1 MSKSGNKKLR
11 LNPILKKDL
20 RVIARNMKFSWG
32 LFAFEAVLGVIFLFA
47 MLIMYESVGYTNMYS
62 SMVALFPIIGG
73 TELVIVA
80 LITPILTASAITS
93 EKEKQTFDIL
103 LTTVMTPHA
112 IIRGKLLSAVTRVMM
127 FVVGSIPLMAISFT
141 VGGVSWWAL
150 FAFLLLTLV
159 FAIYVGSIGIM
170 SSTFS
175 NKSLV
180 SIIISYVIYG
190 LLSGGTFIPIVSIS
204 GIMGMS
210 PEILSAL
217 SLLFNPLI
225 MFITFFATVL
235 GGEFIEDIFS
245 SLVFVTAWGWII
257 VSLVMMIIA
266 SIVMQ
271 AIAASRINPVVGYR
285 KKMKKKNRAANQ
297 ANVNMAG
304 AHSTQPAMV
313 GGGMAGVAMTQP
325 GMQMN
330 MQNNG
335 PMMQGQQNGS
345 GFQSAPMQQNQSMF
359 QGQPVQQNGAVFQG
373 TQGQQGQSVFQGQP
387 VQQNGAVFQGAQGQQ
402 GQSIF
407 QGQPVQQNGAVFQGA
422 QGQQGQSIFQS
433 TPVRLD
439 KAADQGDASQSDI
452 SQGPVQMGMQSAP
465 VMQDHSIFR
474 KPEDQMGTIEAQS
487 ASDTAV
493 TQSLSGVQNSS
504 VTQIQ
509 PEIEATPVT
518 PVQTEIQSTPAAPA
532 QTEILSTPVTPMQT
546 EILSAPAAPMQTE
559 ILSTPVAPMQTEI
572 LNAPSTPMHTE
583 ILNAP
588 VTPGQSET
596 ETASEVRIQPEA
608 QSSPVTQEQP
618 AQNEPLV
625 SLDKASTSTEGQV

>member
-1 MSKSGNKKLR
+1 MSKSKSGSKKLR

-47 MLIMYESVGYTNMYS
+47 MLIMYEEVGYTNMYS

-141 VGGVSWWAL
+141 VGGVGWWAL

-159 FAIYVGSIGIM
+159 FAIYMGSIGIM

-190 LLSGGTFIPIVSIS
+190 LLSGGTFIPIISIS

-210 PEILSAL
+210 PEILSAI

-225 MFITFFATVL
+225 TFITFFVTVL

-245 SLVFVTAWGWII
+245 SLAFVTAWGWII
-257 VSLVMMIIA
+257 LSLIMMIIA

-285 KKMKKKNRAANQ
+285 KKMKKKNRANNVN
-297 ANVNMAG
+297 NVNMAG
-304 AHSTQPAMV
+304 RPMPQPAMV
-313 GGGMAGVAMTQP
+313 GAGMAGAGMVQP

-330 MQNNG
+330 MQNG
-335 PMMQGQQNGS
+335 PMMQG
-345 GFQSAPMQQNQSMF
+345 QQNQSMF
-359 QGQPVQQNGAVFQG
+359 QGQPMQQNQPM
-373 TQGQQGQSVFQGQP
+373 FQGQP
-387 VQQNGAVFQGAQGQQ
+387 MQQNQPMFQGTPVQQ
-402 GQSIF
+402 GQPMAQTGMSQGIGQMGMQDQVSI
-407 QGQPVQQNGAVFQGA
+407 
-422 QGQQGQSIFQS
+422 QS
-433 TPVRLD
+433 TPVQQSRPVTED
-439 KAADQGDASQSDI
+439 HSMFQRPADQQNSSEIGST
-452 SQGPVQMGMQSAP
+452 V
-465 VMQDHSIFR
+465 
-474 KPEDQMGTIEAQS
+474 AQNQP
-487 ASDTAV
+487 DTQA
-493 TQSLSGVQNSS
+493 SS
-504 VTQIQ
+504 VTQ
-509 PEIEATPVT
+509 TSPVT
-518 PVQTEIQSTPAAPA
+518 PIQPEIQSTPITPIQAEV
-532 QTEILSTPVTPMQT
+532 QGTPVVQT
-546 EILSAPAAPMQTE
+546 QSEVQSTSAVQGQSE
-559 ILSTPVAPMQTEI
+559 VQSTPVAQNQQE
-572 LNAPSTPMHTE
+572 
-583 ILNAP
+583 
-588 VTPGQSET
+588 ET
-596 ETASEVRIQPEA
+596 IQPI
-608 QSSPVTQEQP
+608 QP
-618 AQNEPLV
+618 APAV
-625 SLDKASTSTEGQV
+625 TSGTAGTTTEGNN

>member
-47 MLIMYESVGYTNMYS
+47 MLLMYESVGYTNMYS

-190 LLSGGTFIPIVSIS
+190 LLSGGTFIPIISIS

-257 VSLVMMIIA
+257 VSLIMMIIA

-285 KKMKKKNRAANQ
+285 KKMKKKNTAQNQ
-297 ANVNMAG
+297 NNVNMG
-304 AHSTQPAMV
+304 RPMPGPQPAMV
-313 GGGMAGVAMTQP
+313 GGVMAGATMAQP

-345 GFQSAPMQQNQSMF
+345 GFQSMPMQQSQSMF
-359 QGQPVQQNGAVFQG
+359 QGQTAQQS
-373 TQGQQGQSVFQGQP
+373 QS
-387 VQQNGAVFQGAQGQQ
+387 AFQGAQGQQ
-402 GQSIF
+402 EQSMF
-407 QGQPVQQNGAVFQGA
+407 
-422 QGQQGQSIFQS
+422 
-433 TPVRLD
+433 
-439 KAADQGDASQSDI
+439 
-452 SQGPVQMGMQSAP
+452 QSAP
-465 VMQDHSIFR
+465 VQQGQPMAQNGMSQESGQLDMLSSPVTQDHSIFQ
-474 KPEDQMGTIEAQS
+474 KPADQTESIAPQS
-487 ASDTAV
+487 TSDSMA
-493 TQSLSGVQNSS
+493 TQSLSGTESS
-504 VTQIQ
+504 PVTPAQSEIQ
-509 PEIEATPVT
+509 SNPVTPIQTEMQSAPVT
-518 PVQTEIQSTPAAPA
+518 PVQTEIQSTPVTPIHTEIQSTPAAPI
-532 QTEILSTPVTPMQT
+532 QTEIQSVPVVQSQQESLGSPVMQAQQ
-546 EILSAPAAPMQTE
+546 EVQSQSVQGEPSQVEPA
-559 ILSTPVAPMQTEI
+559 
-572 LNAPSTPMHTE
+572 
-583 ILNAP
+583 
-588 VTPGQSET
+588 QSEPT
-596 ETASEVRIQPEA
+596 VFSGETG
-608 QSSPVTQEQP
+608 
-618 AQNEPLV
+618 
-625 SLDKASTSTEGQV
+625 TSTEGQN

>member
-190 LLSGGTFIPIVSIS
+190 LLSGGTFIPIISIS

-257 VSLVMMIIA
+257 VSLAMMIIA

-285 KKMKKKNRAANQ
+285 KKMKKKNKTSA
-297 ANVNMAG
+297 
-304 AHSTQPAMV
+304 V

-359 QGQPVQQNGAVFQG
+359 QGQPVQQNGSVFQGAQGQQGRSVFQGQPVQQNGSVFQG
-373 TQGQQGQSVFQGQP
+373 TQGQQGQSV
-387 VQQNGAVFQGAQGQQ
+387 
-402 GQSIF
+402 
-407 QGQPVQQNGAVFQGA
+407 
-422 QGQQGQSIFQS
+422 FQS

-439 KAADQGDASQSDI
+439 KAADQGDAPQSDI
-452 SQGPVQMGMQSAP
+452 SHGPVQMGMQSAP
-465 VMQDHSIFR
+465 VMQDHSIFQ
-474 KPEDQMGTIEAQS
+474 KPADQMGTIGAQS

-518 PVQTEIQSTPAAPA
+518 PVQTEIHSTPAAPPQTEIHSTPA
-532 QTEILSTPVTPMQT
+532 APPQTEILSTSVTPMQT
-546 EILSAPAAPMQTE
+546 EILSAPATPMQ
-559 ILSTPVAPMQTEI
+559 
-572 LNAPSTPMHTE
+572 TE

-588 VTPGQSET
+588 VTPGHSET

-625 SLDKASTSTEGQV
+625 SLDKASTSTEGQG

>member
-1 MSKSGNKKLR
+1 MSKSKSGSKKLR

-47 MLIMYESVGYTNMYS
+47 MLIMYEEVGYTNMYS

-141 VGGVSWWAL
+141 VGGVGWWAL

-159 FAIYVGSIGIM
+159 FAIYMGSIGIM

-190 LLSGGTFIPIVSIS
+190 LLSGGTFIPIISIS

-210 PEILSAL
+210 PEILSAI

-225 MFITFFATVL
+225 TFITFFVTVL

-245 SLVFVTAWGWII
+245 SLAFVTAWGWII
-257 VSLVMMIIA
+257 LSIVMMIVA

-285 KKMKKKNRAANQ
+285 KKMKKKNRSNNVN
-297 ANVNMAG
+297 NVNMAG
-304 AHSTQPAMV
+304 RPMPQPAMV
-313 GGGMAGVAMTQP
+313 GGGMAGVGMAQP

-330 MQNNG
+330 MQNG
-335 PMMQGQQNGS
+335 PMMQG
-345 GFQSAPMQQNQSMF
+345 QQNQSMF
-359 QGQPVQQNGAVFQG
+359 QGQPMQQNQPMFQSAPM
-373 TQGQQGQSVFQGQP
+373 QQGQPMQQSVP
-387 VQQNGAVFQGAQGQQ
+387 MQQNQFAA
-402 GQSIF
+402 
-407 QGQPVQQNGAVFQGA
+407 QNGMPQGSA
-422 QGQQGQSIFQS
+422 
-433 TPVRLD
+433 P
-439 KAADQGDASQSDI
+439 
-452 SQGPVQMGMQSAP
+452 MGMQNQTSFQSEP
-465 VMQDHSIFR
+465 VQPSRPVTEDHSIFQR
-474 KPEDQMGTIEAQS
+474 PADQQSTPES
-487 ASDTAV
+487 AV
-493 TQSLSGVQNSS
+493 TQPGNPIQAEVQS
-504 VTQIQ
+504 V
-509 PEIEATPVT
+509 PVT
-518 PVQTEIQSTPAAPA
+518 PLQTEVQ
-532 QTEILSTPVTPMQT
+532 STPVTPIQL
-546 EILSAPAAPMQTE
+546 EVQS
-559 ILSTPVAPMQTEI
+559 
-572 LNAPSTPMHTE
+572 
-583 ILNAP
+583 AP
-588 VTPGQSET
+588 VTPIQAEVQSTPVSQSQSEVQS
-596 ETASEVRIQPEA
+596 APVVQSQSEVQSAPVIQEQREVQSQPVQPE
-608 QSSPVTQEQP
+608 PVVT
-618 AQNEPLV
+618 
-625 SLDKASTSTEGQV
+625 TGTTTEGEN

>member
-190 LLSGGTFIPIVSIS
+190 LLSGGTFIPIISIS

-285 KKMKKKNRAANQ
+285 KKMKKKNKTS
-297 ANVNMAG
+297 V
-304 AHSTQPAMV
+304 V

-359 QGQPVQQNGAVFQG
+359 QGQPVQQNGSG
-373 TQGQQGQSVFQGQP
+373 
-387 VQQNGAVFQGAQGQQ
+387 
-402 GQSIF
+402 
-407 QGQPVQQNGAVFQGA
+407 FQGA

-439 KAADQGDASQSDI
+439 KAADQGDVSQSDI

-546 EILSAPAAPMQTE
+546 EILSTPVTPMQTEILSAPSTPMQTE
-559 ILSTPVAPMQTEI
+559 ILSTPAAPMQ
-572 LNAPSTPMHTE
+572 TE

>member
-47 MLIMYESVGYTNMYS
+47 MLLMYESVGYTNMYS

-190 LLSGGTFIPIVSIS
+190 LLSGGTFIPIISIS

-285 KKMKKKNRAANQ
+285 KKMKKKNKTS
-297 ANVNMAG
+297 V
-304 AHSTQPAMV
+304 V

-335 PMMQGQQNGS
+335 PMMQGQQNQS
-345 GFQSAPMQQNQSMF
+345 MFQGAPMQQNQPMF
-359 QGQPVQQNGAVFQG
+359 QGQPVQQN
-373 TQGQQGQSVFQGQP
+373 QSAFH
-387 VQQNGAVFQGAQGQQ
+387 GAQGQQ
-402 GQSIF
+402 SQSMF
-407 QGQPVQQNGAVFQGA
+407 QSAPVQQGQTFGQNGMSQDNSFNMS
-422 QGQQGQSIFQS
+422 GQMGMQNQTSFQS
-433 TPVRLD
+433 TPIQQSRPVTEDHSMFQRS
-439 KAADQGDASQSDI
+439 ADQQSSSEMGSTVAQNQSD
-452 SQGPVQMGMQSAP
+452 
-465 VMQDHSIFR
+465 
-474 KPEDQMGTIEAQS
+474 
-487 ASDTAV
+487 
-493 TQSLSGVQNSS
+493 TQASS
-504 VTQIQ
+504 VTMTS
-509 PEIEATPVT
+509 P
-518 PVQTEIQSTPAAPA
+518 EIQSTPITPI
-532 QTEILSTPVTPMQT
+532 QTEVQSTPVMPPQPEIQSTPVTPIQAEVHSTPVVQT
-546 EILSAPAAPMQTE
+546 QSEVQSASAVQGQSE
-559 ILSTPVAPMQTEI
+559 VQSTPVAQNQQGVT
-572 LNAPSTPMHTE
+572 TQ
-583 ILNAP
+583 P
-588 VTPGQSET
+588 V
-596 ETASEVRIQPEA
+596 
-608 QSSPVTQEQP
+608 QP
-618 AQNEPLV
+618 APAV
-625 SLDKASTSTEGQV
+625 TSDTAGTTTESNN

>member
-190 LLSGGTFIPIVSIS
+190 LLSGGTFIPIISIS

-297 ANVNMAG
+297 ANVNMSG
-304 AHSTQPAMV
+304 APMSQPAMV

-330 MQNNG
+330 MQNG
-335 PMMQGQQNGS
+335 PMMQGQQNQS
-345 GFQSAPMQQNQSMF
+345 MFQGAPMQQNQPMF
-359 QGQPVQQNGAVFQG
+359 QGQPVQQNGSVFQG
-373 TQGQQGQSVFQGQP
+373 T
-387 VQQNGAVFQGAQGQQ
+387 
-402 GQSIF
+402 
-407 QGQPVQQNGAVFQGA
+407 

-465 VMQDHSIFR
+465 VTQDHSIFR
-474 KPEDQMGTIEAQS
+474 KPADQTGTTDVQRAPGNAATQS
-487 ASDTAV
+487 QSSVQVSDIAV
-493 TQSLSGVQNSS
+493 TQSMSGVQSS
-504 VTQIQ
+504 PASPMQT
-509 PEIEATPVT
+509 EISSTPVM
-518 PVQTEIQSTPAAPA
+518 PVQTEILSAPVAPMQTEILSAPTTSNQSETEPTPVIPI
-532 QTEILSTPVTPMQT
+532 QTEILSTPVTPVQT
-546 EILSAPAAPMQTE
+546 EILSAPVAPIQTE
-559 ILSTPVAPMQTEI
+559 MSSTPVAPSQPEI
-572 LNAPSTPMHTE
+572 
-583 ILNAP
+583 
-588 VTPGQSET
+588 
-596 ETASEVRIQPEA
+596 RIQPEA

-618 AQNEPLV
+618 AQNDSLV
-625 SLDKASTSTEGQV
+625 SLGNGSTSTEGQG

>member
-190 LLSGGTFIPIVSIS
+190 LLSGGTFIPIISIS

-257 VSLVMMIIA
+257 VSLAMMIIA

-285 KKMKKKNRAANQ
+285 KKMKKKNKTS
-297 ANVNMAG
+297 V
-304 AHSTQPAMV
+304 V

-335 PMMQGQQNGS
+335 PMMQGQQNQS
-345 GFQSAPMQQNQSMF
+345 MFQSQPMQQGQPMF
-359 QGQPVQQNGAVFQG
+359 QGQPMQQSQSGFQGQSVQQNQSSFQG
-373 TQGQQGQSVFQGQP
+373 TQEQSVFQSAP
-387 VQQNGAVFQGAQGQQ
+387 VQQ
-402 GQSIF
+402 S
-407 QGQPVQQNGAVFQGA
+407 QPV
-422 QGQQGQSIFQS
+422 
-433 TPVRLD
+433 T
-439 KAADQGDASQSDI
+439 
-452 SQGPVQMGMQSAP
+452 
-465 VMQDHSIFR
+465 QDHSIFQR
-474 KPEDQMGTIEAQS
+474 PADQTESVAPQS
-487 ASDTAV
+487 VADATV
-493 TQSLSGVQNSS
+493 TQSLSGIQS
-504 VTQIQ
+504 TPMTPIQ
-509 PEIEATPVT
+509 PEIQSMPVT
-518 PVQTEIQSTPAAPA
+518 PIQTEIQSAPVVPA
-532 QTEILSTPVTPMQT
+532 QTEMQSTPVIQSQA
-546 EILSAPAAPMQTE
+546 EAQ
-559 ILSTPVAPMQTEI
+559 STPVIQALQEVQSQPVQPAP
-572 LNAPSTPMHTE
+572 A
-583 ILNAP
+583 
-588 VTPGQSET
+588 VTPE
-596 ETASEVRIQPEA
+596 
-608 QSSPVTQEQP
+608 P
-618 AQNEPLV
+618 AG
-625 SLDKASTSTEGQV
+625 TSTEGQN

>member
-190 LLSGGTFIPIVSIS
+190 LLSGGTFIPIISIS

-285 KKMKKKNRAANQ
+285 KKMKKKNKTQNNANMGRPMPGPQ
-297 ANVNMAG
+297 PAMAGGMMAG
-304 AHSTQPAMV
+304 AAM
-313 GGGMAGVAMTQP
+313 AQP

-335 PMMQGQQNGS
+335 PMMQGQQNQS
-345 GFQSAPMQQNQSMF
+345 MFQSQPMQQGQPMF
-359 QGQPVQQNGAVFQG
+359 QGQPMQQSQSGFQGQSVQQNQSSFQG
-373 TQGQQGQSVFQGQP
+373 TQEQSVFQSAP
-387 VQQNGAVFQGAQGQQ
+387 VQQ
-402 GQSIF
+402 S
-407 QGQPVQQNGAVFQGA
+407 QPV
-422 QGQQGQSIFQS
+422 
-433 TPVRLD
+433 T
-439 KAADQGDASQSDI
+439 
-452 SQGPVQMGMQSAP
+452 
-465 VMQDHSIFR
+465 QDHSIFQR
-474 KPEDQMGTIEAQS
+474 PADQTESIAPQS
-487 ASDTAV
+487 TSESMA
-493 TQSLSGVQNSS
+493 TQSLSGTESS
-504 VTQIQ
+504 PVTPAQSEIQ
-509 PEIEATPVT
+509 SNPVTPIQTEMQSAPVT
-518 PVQTEIQSTPAAPA
+518 PVQTEIQSTPVTPIHTEIQSTPAAPI
-532 QTEILSTPVTPMQT
+532 QTEIQ
-546 EILSAPAAPMQTE
+546 SAPVVQSQQESLGSPVMQAQQE
-559 ILSTPVAPMQTEI
+559 VQSQSVQGE
-572 LNAPSTPMHTE
+572 PSQVEP
-583 ILNAP
+583 A
-588 VTPGQSET
+588 QSEPT
-596 ETASEVRIQPEA
+596 VFSGETGM
-608 QSSPVTQEQP
+608 
-618 AQNEPLV
+618 
-625 SLDKASTSTEGQV
+625 STEGQN

>member
-32 LFAFEAVLGVIFLFA
+32 LFAFEAVLGVIFFFA
-47 MLIMYESVGYTNMYS
+47 MIIMYKEVGYTSMYS

-141 VGGVSWWAL
+141 VGGVGWWAL

-190 LLSGGTFIPIVSIS
+190 LLSGGTFIPIISIS

-285 KKMKKKNRAANQ
+285 KKMKKKNKTQNNANMGRPMPGPQ
-297 ANVNMAG
+297 PAMAGGMMAG
-304 AHSTQPAMV
+304 AAM
-313 GGGMAGVAMTQP
+313 AQP

-330 MQNNG
+330 MQNG
-335 PMMQGQQNGS
+335 PMMQG
-345 GFQSAPMQQNQSMF
+345 QQNQSMF
-359 QGQPVQQNGAVFQG
+359 QGQPMQQNQPMFQGQPMQQSQSGFQGQSVQQNQSSFQG
-373 TQGQQGQSVFQGQP
+373 TQEQSVFQSAP
-387 VQQNGAVFQGAQGQQ
+387 VQQ
-402 GQSIF
+402 S
-407 QGQPVQQNGAVFQGA
+407 QPV
-422 QGQQGQSIFQS
+422 
-433 TPVRLD
+433 T
-439 KAADQGDASQSDI
+439 
-452 SQGPVQMGMQSAP
+452 
-465 VMQDHSIFR
+465 QDHSIFQR
-474 KPEDQMGTIEAQS
+474 PADQTESVAPQS
-487 ASDTAV
+487 AADATV
-493 TQSLSGVQNSS
+493 TQSLSGIQS
-504 VTQIQ
+504 TPMTPIQ
-509 PEIEATPVT
+509 PEVQSTPVT
-518 PVQTEIQSTPAAPA
+518 PIQTEIQSSPVVPA
-532 QTEILSTPVTPMQT
+532 QTEMQSASVIQSQAEVQSTPVIQAQQEVQSQPVQPD
-546 EILSAPAAPMQTE
+546 PA
-559 ILSTPVAPMQTEI
+559 
-572 LNAPSTPMHTE
+572 
-583 ILNAP
+583 
-588 VTPGQSET
+588 VTPG
-596 ETASEVRIQPEA
+596 
-608 QSSPVTQEQP
+608 P
-618 AQNEPLV
+618 AG
-625 SLDKASTSTEGQV
+625 TSTEGQN

>member
-62 SMVALFPIIGG
+62 SMVSLFPIIGG

-190 LLSGGTFIPIVSIS
+190 LLSGGTFIPIISIS

-257 VSLVMMIIA
+257 VSLAMMIIA

-285 KKMKKKNRAANQ
+285 KKMKKKNKTS
-297 ANVNMAG
+297 VVG
-304 AHSTQPAMV
+304 A
-313 GGGMAGVAMTQP
+313 GMAGVAMTQP

-359 QGQPVQQNGAVFQG
+359 QGAPMQQNQPMFQGQPVQQNGSVFQG
-373 TQGQQGQSVFQGQP
+373 TQGQQGRSVFQGQP
-387 VQQNGAVFQGAQGQQ
+387 VQQNGSGFQGAQGQQ
-402 GQSIF
+402 GQSM
-407 QGQPVQQNGAVFQGA
+407 
-422 QGQQGQSIFQS
+422 FQS

-439 KAADQGDASQSDI
+439 KAADQGDAPQSDI
-452 SQGPVQMGMQSAP
+452 SQGHVQMGMQSAP
-465 VMQDHSIFR
+465 VTQDHSIFQ
-474 KPEDQMGTIEAQS
+474 KPADRTGTTDVRRAPGN
-487 ASDTAV
+487 AV
-493 TQSLSGVQNSS
+493 TQSQSSVQVSDIAVTQSMSGVQSS
-504 VTQIQ
+504 PASPMQT
-509 PEIEATPVT
+509 EMSSTPVT
-518 PVQTEIQSTPAAPA
+518 PVQTEI
-532 QTEILSTPVTPMQT
+532 
-546 EILSAPAAPMQTE
+546 LSA
-559 ILSTPVAPMQTEI
+559 PVAPMQTEMSSTPV
-572 LNAPSTPMHTE
+572 APSQP
-583 ILNAP
+583 
-588 VTPGQSET
+588 
-596 ETASEVRIQPEA
+596 EVRIQPEA

-618 AQNEPLV
+618 AQNEPPI
-625 SLDKASTSTEGQV
+625 SLGKVSTSTEGQG

>member
-32 LFAFEAVLGVIFLFA
+32 LFAFEAVLGVIFFFA
-47 MLIMYESVGYTNMYS
+47 MIIMYKEVGYTSMYS

-141 VGGVSWWAL
+141 VGGVGWWAL

-190 LLSGGTFIPIVSIS
+190 LLSGGTFIPIISIS

-285 KKMKKKNRAANQ
+285 KKMKKKNKTQNNANMGRPMPGPQ
-297 ANVNMAG
+297 PAMAGGMMAG
-304 AHSTQPAMV
+304 AAM
-313 GGGMAGVAMTQP
+313 AQP

-335 PMMQGQQNGS
+335 PMMQGQQNQSMFQSQPMQQGQS
-345 GFQSAPMQQNQSMF
+345 GFQVNQGQQAFQSQPMQQSQSGFQEQSVFQSAPVQQS
-359 QGQPVQQNGAVFQG
+359 QPVTQDYSLFQK
-373 TQGQQGQSVFQGQP
+373 P
-387 VQQNGAVFQGAQGQQ
+387 
-402 GQSIF
+402 
-407 QGQPVQQNGAVFQGA
+407 
-422 QGQQGQSIFQS
+422 
-433 TPVRLD
+433 
-439 KAADQGDASQSDI
+439 ADQTGAS
-452 SQGPVQMGMQSAP
+452 AT
-465 VMQDHSIFR
+465 H
-474 KPEDQMGTIEAQS
+474 S
-487 ASDTAV
+487 ASDTTV
-493 TQSLSGVQNSS
+493 TQSLSGIQS
-504 VTQIQ
+504 TPMTPIQ
-509 PEIEATPVT
+509 PEIQSTPVT
-518 PVQTEIQSTPAAPA
+518 PIQTEIQSSPVVPA
-532 QTEILSTPVTPMQT
+532 QTEMQSTPVIQSQA
-546 EILSAPAAPMQTE
+546 EVQ
-559 ILSTPVAPMQTEI
+559 STPVIQALQEVQSQPVQPDP
-572 LNAPSTPMHTE
+572 A
-583 ILNAP
+583 
-588 VTPGQSET
+588 VTPE
-596 ETASEVRIQPEA
+596 
-608 QSSPVTQEQP
+608 P
-618 AQNEPLV
+618 AG
-625 SLDKASTSTEGQV
+625 TSTEGQN

>member
-62 SMVALFPIIGG
+62 SMVSLFPIIGG

-190 LLSGGTFIPIVSIS
+190 LLSGGTFIPIISIS

-257 VSLVMMIIA
+257 VSLAMMIIA

-285 KKMKKKNRAANQ
+285 KKMKKKNKTS
-297 ANVNMAG
+297 VVG
-304 AHSTQPAMV
+304 A
-313 GGGMAGVAMTQP
+313 GMAGVAMTQP

-345 GFQSAPMQQNQSMF
+345 GFQSMPMQQSQSVFQGQPMQQNGS
-359 QGQPVQQNGAVFQG
+359 VFQG
-373 TQGQQGQSVFQGQP
+373 AQGQQGQSVFQGQP
-387 VQQNGAVFQGAQGQQ
+387 VQQNGSGFQGAQGQQ
-402 GQSIF
+402 GQSVF
-407 QGQPVQQNGAVFQGA
+407 QGQPVQQNGSGFQGA
-422 QGQQGQSIFQS
+422 QGQQGQSMFQS
-433 TPVRLD
+433 TSVRLD
-439 KAADQGDASQSDI
+439 KAADQGDVSQSDI

-465 VMQDHSIFR
+465 VMQDHSIFQ
-474 KPEDQMGTIEAQS
+474 KPADRTGTTDVRRAPGN
-487 ASDTAV
+487 AV
-493 TQSLSGVQNSS
+493 TQSQSSVQVSDIAVTQSMSGVQSS
-504 VTQIQ
+504 PASSMQT
-509 PEIEATPVT
+509 EISSTPVT
-518 PVQTEIQSTPAAPA
+518 PVQTEI
-532 QTEILSTPVTPMQT
+532 
-546 EILSAPAAPMQTE
+546 LSA
-559 ILSTPVAPMQTEI
+559 PVAPMQTEI
-572 LNAPSTPMHTE
+572 LNTPDAPSQPE
-583 ILNAP
+583 I
-588 VTPGQSET
+588 
-596 ETASEVRIQPEA
+596 RIQAEA
-608 QSSPVTQEQP
+608 QDSPVTQEQP
-618 AQNEPLV
+618 AQNDSLV
-625 SLDKASTSTEGQV
+625 SLGNGSTSTEGQG

>member
-1 MSKSGNKKLR
+1 
-11 LNPILKKDL
+11 
-20 RVIARNMKFSWG
+20 
-32 LFAFEAVLGVIFLFA
+32 
-47 MLIMYESVGYTNMYS
+47 
-62 SMVALFPIIGG
+62 
-73 TELVIVA
+73 
-80 LITPILTASAITS
+80 
-93 EKEKQTFDIL
+93 
-103 LTTVMTPHA
+103 
-112 IIRGKLLSAVTRVMM
+112 
-127 FVVGSIPLMAISFT
+127 MAISFT

-190 LLSGGTFIPIVSIS
+190 LLSGGTFIPIISIS

-297 ANVNMAG
+297 ANVNMSG
-304 AHSTQPAMV
+304 APMSQPAMV
-313 GGGMAGVAMTQP
+313 GGGMAGVAMTQR

-330 MQNNG
+330 MQNG
-335 PMMQGQQNGS
+335 PMMRGQQNQS
-345 GFQSAPMQQNQSMF
+345 MFQGAPMQQNQPMF
-359 QGQPVQQNGAVFQG
+359 QGQPVQQNGSVFQG
-373 TQGQQGQSVFQGQP
+373 T
-387 VQQNGAVFQGAQGQQ
+387 
-402 GQSIF
+402 
-407 QGQPVQQNGAVFQGA
+407 

-465 VMQDHSIFR
+465 VTQDHSIFR
-474 KPEDQMGTIEAQS
+474 KPADQTGTTDVQRAPGNAATQS
-487 ASDTAV
+487 QSSVQVSDIAV
-493 TQSLSGVQNSS
+493 TQSMSGVQSS
-504 VTQIQ
+504 PASPMQT
-509 PEIEATPVT
+509 EISSTPVM
-518 PVQTEIQSTPAAPA
+518 PVQTEILSAPVAPMQTEILSAPTTSNQSETEPTPVIPI
-532 QTEILSTPVTPMQT
+532 QTEILSTPVTPVQT
-546 EILSAPAAPMQTE
+546 EILSAPVAPIQTE
-559 ILSTPVAPMQTEI
+559 MSSTPVAPSQPEI
-572 LNAPSTPMHTE
+572 
-583 ILNAP
+583 
-588 VTPGQSET
+588 
-596 ETASEVRIQPEA
+596 RIQPEA

-618 AQNEPLV
+618 AQNDSLV
-625 SLDKASTSTEGQV
+625 SLGNGSTSTEGQG